1 MATVNALDEFRAAK
15 DTFYQTSDDSPL
27 LPEQKRVFQ
36 GLNYYSEAPAL
47 VFDVTPELFADPE
60 LIDMQT
66 STGDS
71 ARYLRWARL
80 TFASAGERFELT
92 VFRDPGSDSYFLPF
106 QDSGRGEE
114 TYGAGRYLEV
124 EPLDDGRLHVD
135 FNYAYNPYCAYN
147 DGWSCP
153 LPPGENRLNV
163 PIRAGEKTFHA
174 GE

>member
-1 MATVNALDEFRAAK
+1 MTALDEFRAAK
-15 DTFYQTSDDSPL
+15 DAFYGASADSPL
-27 LPEQKRVFQ
+27 LPGQKRGFR
-36 GLNYYSEAPAL
+36 GLNYYPESPTL
-47 VFDVTPELFADPE
+47 VFEVRPELFADPE

-80 TFASAGERFELT
+80 SLASADERFELT

-106 QDSGRGEE
+106 QDSGRGKE
-114 TYGAGRYLEV
+114 TYGAGRYV
-124 EPLDDGRLHVD
+124 DAEPLDDGRLRVD

-153 LPPGENRLNV
+153 LPPAENRLNV
-163 PIRAGEKTFHA
+163 AIEAGEKLFHA
-174 GE
+174 ED